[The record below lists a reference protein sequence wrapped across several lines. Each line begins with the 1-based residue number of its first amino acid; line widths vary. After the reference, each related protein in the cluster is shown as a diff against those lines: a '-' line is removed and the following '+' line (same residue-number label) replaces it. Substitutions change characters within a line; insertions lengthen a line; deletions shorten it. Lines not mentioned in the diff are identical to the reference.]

1 MLTASYTVLTLPPEP
16 GVLLGER
23 FAGRDE
29 PAFEPARIETA
40 DLTPREAAQLASS
53 EERVVAEQLPIA
65 LIEPIASAMCEAPAA
80 PGCTWGLE
88 VTGAGACP
96 LTGEGIT
103 VAVLDTGID
112 AGHPAFADVEV
123 MEEDFT
129 GAGGGDPNGHGT
141 HCAGTIAGAEVNG
154 YRFGVAPGIE
164 RLLAGRVLGS
174 GATSSSLARAIPWAC
189 ENGADVISMSL
200 GIDFPGAVAT
210 WMARGMPLQ
219 AATSQALRSYVE
231 NVRLFDALAAIASNP
246 LAGTGAGLL
255 IAAAG
260 NHSAR
265 DAPVPYVLD
274 CEPPAAAEGY
284 LAIAALDQGSGG
296 ELTVAP
302 FSNMGVVAAAPGVGV
317 LSAWPSGGYAK
328 LSGTSMAAP
337 HAAGLAALWGQ
348 KLLEADGV
356 LDPTMLQT
364 RLLASAVR
372 PAGLVRGDVGAGLVH
387 APTA

>member
-1 MLTASYTVLTLPPEP
+1 MLTADYTILTLPPEP
-16 GVLLGER
+16 ILSLREG
-23 FAGRDE
+23 FAGSAE
-29 PAFEPARIETA
+29 QAFEQARMETA
-40 DLTPREAAQLASS
+40 GLTPQEAAQLASS
-53 EERVVAEQLPIA
+53 EEYVIAEHLPIT
-65 LIEPIASAMCEAPAA
+65 LIEPIASAVCEVPAA
-80 PGCTWGLE
+80 PGSTWGLE
-88 VTGAGACP
+88 VTGVGGCP

-112 AGHPAFADVEV
+112 AVHPAFVDIEV
-123 MEEDFT
+123 VEEDFT

-154 YRFGVAPGIE
+154 YRFGIAPGVE
-164 RLLAGRVLGS
+164 RLLAGKVLGPGASS
-174 GATSSSLARAIPWAC
+174 GSLARAIPWAC

-200 GIDFPGAVAT
+200 GIDFPGAVAN
-210 WMARGMPLQ
+210 WVARGMPLQ

-231 NVRLFDALAAIASNP
+231 NVRLFDALAAIVSNP
-246 LAGTGAGLL
+246 LTSTGAGLL

-260 NHSAR
+260 NHSRR
-265 DAPVPYVLD
+265 DAAVPYVLD
-274 CEPPAAAEGY
+274 CEPPAAAKDY

-302 FSNMGVVAAAPGVGV
+302 FSNTGVVAAAPGVGI
-317 LSAWPSGGYAK
+317 LSAWPGGSYAE

-337 HAAGLAALWGQ
+337 HVAGLAALWGQ
-348 KLLEADGV
+348 KLFEADGV

-372 PAGLVRGDVGAGLVH
+372 PTGLVRSDVGAGLVH